1 MRIIPSW
8 SLKHSND
15 FKCHI
20 YLQGKSVVKQASG
33 SCRVGDWWLIGIDVI
48 SAAWL
53 ALRGFIWLEGCDWR
67 SIAWFQVVVF
77 LVKHNMLPIN
87 WRKCFK
93 IFTNIYYRSVSNRQ
107 SISQVGIIRFQPLMW
122 CRADPRFAPSQW
134 ETSLQ
139 SNAVSHWLGANLE
152 SALLCI
158 SWNPVS
164 AAFSWADWVMWRQWC
179 GAGLV
184 NTGPGD
190 VKGGVSSDTMA
201 LCTLGSSDGWGVISG
216 FDFYSRI

>member
-1 MRIIPSW
+1 MI
-8 SLKHSND
+8 SNVIFICKENLLWNRPQAAAEWEID
-15 FKCHI
+15 DWLELMSF
-20 YLQGKSVVKQASG
+20 LQL
-33 SCRVGDWWLIGIDVI
+33 DW
-48 SAAWL
+48 
-53 ALRGFIWLEGCDWR
+53 LRGFIWLEGCDWR

-93 IFTNIYYRSVSNRQ
+93 IFTNIYYRSVSNGQ
-107 SISQVGIIRFQPLMW
+107 SISQVGIIRCDAGLILGLRPANE
-122 CRADPRFAPSQW
+122 RRR
-134 ETSLQ
+134 
-139 SNAVSHWLGANLE
+139 SNAVSHWLGTNLE
-152 SALLCI
+152 WSLWCI

-184 NTGPGD
+184 NTGLGD